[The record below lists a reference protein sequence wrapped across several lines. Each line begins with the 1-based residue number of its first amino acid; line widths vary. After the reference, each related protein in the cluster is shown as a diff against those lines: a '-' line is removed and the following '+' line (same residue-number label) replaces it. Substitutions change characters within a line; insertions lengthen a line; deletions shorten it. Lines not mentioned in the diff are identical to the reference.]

1 MCPVDSKF
9 DVVVVGGG
17 PAGSAAAKRCAE
29 NGLKTLLLDKRR
41 LPRAKVCTGMIMSE
55 MAQNLIREEFG
66 SPPPEAL
73 TTPSHIRGI
82 KFRTQETE
90 TVTLERRMPF
100 VWRSD
105 FDYWLNRVAQGKGAE
120 LWDRAKVKHIA
131 EDKGAY
137 TLELEREGEPLS
149 LRTRFLIGADG
160 TLSPVRRTLFPEP
173 SMKVQIN
180 IRLCFQGKLDLE
192 PDYVHYFYFPDL
204 NGFDVNFKGDVF
216 LLEITPK
223 PVRGDWIHRVQQA
236 EEWLARDYG
245 FVPGSQPLWRDGCYE
260 PAMSRPPFPGPHP
273 LAKDNALIVGNA
285 AGLNVPMTGE
295 GINTAIKS
303 GLMAADAVIKAS
315 KRGEKAAD
323 FYISACQTLLSTLEG
338 MYPPPGKIRQESGKG
353 MKYFMSAILDIYSS
367 SMNLT

>member
-55 MAQNLIREEFG
+55 MAQNLVREEFG

-82 KFRTQETE
+82 KFRTQGTE

-100 VWRSD
+100 AWRGD

-131 EDKGAY
+131 EDKEAY
-137 TLELEREGEPLS
+137 TLELEREGELLS

-160 TLSPVRRTLFPEP
+160 TLSTVRRLLLPAP
-173 SMKVQIN
+173 PMRIQLN
-180 IRLCFQGKLDLE
+180 IRLCYKGTLELE
-192 PDYVHYFYFPDL
+192 PEYVHYFYLPDL
-204 NGFDVNFKGDVF
+204 SGFDVNFKRDVF
-216 LLEITPK
+216 LLEVTPRPGHDDGK
-223 PVRGDWIHRVQQA
+223 SIVQ
-236 EEWLARDYG
+236 
-245 FVPGSQPLWRDGCYE
+245 
-260 PAMSRPPFPGPHP
+260 
-273 LAKDNALIVGNA
+273 
-285 AGLNVPMTGE
+285 
-295 GINTAIKS
+295 
-303 GLMAADAVIKAS
+303 
-315 KRGEKAAD
+315 
-323 FYISACQTLLSTLEG
+323 
-338 MYPPPGKIRQESGKG
+338 
-353 MKYFMSAILDIYSS
+353 
-367 SMNLT
+367 